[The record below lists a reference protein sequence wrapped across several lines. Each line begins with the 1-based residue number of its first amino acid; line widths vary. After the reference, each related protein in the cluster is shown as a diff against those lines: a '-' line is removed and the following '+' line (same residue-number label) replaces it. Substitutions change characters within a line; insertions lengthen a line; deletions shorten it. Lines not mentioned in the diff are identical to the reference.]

1 MKLQLIFTLDYELF
15 GDGTGSVLHEQIKPT
30 NQLLDIFDEY
40 GAKLS
45 IFFEYG
51 QYLGYE
57 KFASESNQFKA
68 DNRLIREQLIDTIK
82 RKHDIQFHYH
92 PTWYNA
98 TYSNSKIELDTKM
111 FDISTM
117 KEEQIDEVIGSG
129 KEFLE
134 NLLKPIN
141 SNYECNTF
149 RAGAW
154 SMADSKKVL
163 KIFQKHHFKCDTS
176 VAPYAKFSSSYGEFD
191 YSDAQSSYE
200 PWFIDVD
207 SNSLTKQ
214 SSKKEFLELPIY
226 TKKSSLGFLK
236 YLNPHYLKSKKIIS
250 KFYKTKV
257 SEAKMSKID
266 KVKKIVGRNYYMAD
280 FNTMDNK
287 SLYRM
292 ITEVI
297 DEHKESNRVIPLV
310 LIGHSKSSYFN
321 DELHLLFQKLEKLE
335 CIEYKNISEV
345 VKELT

>member
-15 GDGTGSVLHEQIKPT
+15 GDGTGSVIHEQIKPT

-57 KFASESNQFKA
+57 NFSSISNQFET
-68 DNRLIREQLIDTIK
+68 DNHLISEQLIDIIK
-82 RKHDIQFHYH
+82 RKHDVQFHYH

-98 TYSNSKIELDTKM
+98 TYSNNKIALDTQM
-111 FDISTM
+111 FDISDM
-117 KEEQIDEVIGSG
+117 KEEQIDEIIGRG
-129 KEFLE
+129 KEFLD
-134 NLLKPIN
+134 NLLKPID

-154 SMADSKKVL
+154 SMKNSKKVL
-163 KIFQKHHFKCDTS
+163 SIFKKHKFKCDTS

-200 PWFIDVD
+200 PWFIDIN
-207 SNSLTKQ
+207 SNSLTTH

-226 TKKSSLGFLK
+226 TKKSSLAFLK

-266 KVKKIVGRNYYMAD
+266 KIKKIVGRNYYMAD
-280 FNTMDNK
+280 FNTMDSK
-287 SLYRM
+287 SLYSM
-292 ITEVI
+292 IKEVI
-297 DEHKESNRVIPLV
+297 DRHKDSDRVIPLV

-345 VKELT
+345 VKELV